1 MLLMSPV
8 FLKKRRII
16 GKGIGYGII
25 RTMKKGNNK
34 KIETRD
40 QYTVV
45 LEDLRSNFK
54 VFGEGLSLLNNKVD
68 KMDGRLDGIDGRLDG
83 MDGRLDGIDDRLDG
97 IDGRLD
103 GMDGRLG
110 RVESDLAILKGEVAL
125 IRHNQVTRDEFKLLE
140 SRVLNLEKKISH

>member
-25 RTMKKGNNK
+25 RKMKKGNNK
-34 KIETRD
+34 KTETRD

-83 MDGRLDGIDDRLDG
+83 IDDRLDG
-97 IDGRLD
+97 I
-103 GMDGRLG
+103 DGRLG

>member
-34 KIETRD
+34 KTETRD

-68 KMDGRLDGIDGRLDG
+68 KMDG
-83 MDGRLDGIDDRLDG
+83 RLDG